1 MGFGDITIKTPFERM
16 VAVSW
21 MVIGVAL
28 YSYAIGTLTNV
39 IERMD
44 AEREQLNEKISV
56 LKEFKQRTGM
66 TNFLFYKVKRHLE
79 NNLKSENN
87 ISEQDELLNDLP

>member
-1 MGFGDITIKTPFERM
+1 M
-16 VAVSW
+16 
-21 MVIGVAL
+21 
-28 YSYAIGTLTNV
+28 
-39 IERMD
+39 
-44 AEREQLNEKISV
+44 

-66 TNFLFYKVKRHLE
+66 TNFLFYKVRRHLE

>member
-1 MGFGDITIKTPFERM
+1 MQEDLIGADISFQYTVAIYWALQTLTTVGFGDITIKTPFERM
-16 VAVSW
+16 VAVAW

-44 AEREQLNEKISV
+44 AERE
-56 LKEFKQRTGM
+56 
-66 TNFLFYKVKRHLE
+66 
-79 NNLKSENN
+79 
-87 ISEQDELLNDLP
+87 